1 MTAELL
7 PDFLN
12 YRTAHVAQLANGKWL
27 AVEASPARQVYWCV
41 CCQRPILVDGDGLYL
56 HDSGVTHPMTSFF
69 NDEEK
74 PQ

>member
-12 YRTAHVAQLANGKWL
+12 YRTAHVAQIDSGKWL

-41 CCQRPILVDGDGLYL
+41 CCQRPILVDAEGLYM
-56 HDSGVTHPMTSFF
+56 HDSGVTHPLTSFF
-69 NDEEK
+69 NDEDI

>member
-12 YRTAHVAQLANGKWL
+12 YRTAHVAQIDSGKWL

-41 CCQRPILVDGDGLYL
+41 CCQRPILVDAEGLYM
-56 HDSGVTHPMTSFF
+56 HDSGVTHPLTSFF

>member
-1 MTAELL
+1 VTAELL

-12 YRTAHVAQLANGKWL
+12 HRTAHVAQFANGKWL

-41 CCQRPILVDGDGLYL
+41 CCQRPILVDAEGLYM
-56 HDSGVTHPMTSFF
+56 HDSGVTHPLTSFF